1 VFGDRRPYLVA
12 ILVLEPDLITRLGLQ
27 NGELDRITR
36 AIDAAVARENQSV
49 SPRER
54 VRRFLIASEPFTPS
68 NGLMTP
74 TLKIRRHAIRDAY
87 CAALDALYE
96 HERAG
101 AAD

>member
-1 VFGDRRPYLVA
+1 
-12 ILVLEPDLITRLGLQ
+12 
-27 NGELDRITR
+27 
-36 AIDAAVARENQSV
+36 
-49 SPRER
+49 
-54 VRRFLIASEPFTPS
+54 LIASEPFATA

-87 CAALDALYE
+87 CAELDALYD

>member
-1 VFGDRRPYLVA
+1 
-12 ILVLEPDLITRLGLQ
+12 
-27 NGELDRITR
+27 
-36 AIDAAVARENQSV
+36 
-49 SPRER
+49 
-54 VRRFLIASEPFTPS
+54 LIASEPFTPS